1 LATKGDSVVLN
12 TTENLTSKNG
22 YNSTNHK
29 ICVPLEIPRV
39 HVQLQKRNNI
49 FTVLRFILASIV
61 IMQHSYY
68 LIDGDSRNDPLNTV
82 FGTLTSGD
90 MAVDLFFI
98 LSGYLITASWLRRP
112 NFKNYLKSRILRIH
126 PGFCVAAILSMIV
139 AAAQSKS
146 GFMDYIDSVNL
157 SKFIAGLPLLETL
170 GLPKSVNASLWSVAY
185 EFRMYLLV
193 PVLGYFGI
201 LDHSWRVASL
211 ALLVS
216 LYWCFGSVP
225 SRLPGPGINFLVIN
239 PSEFLRA
246 TTMFLWG
253 AWFYTNYEKIP
264 RKQMVFIAAVLILP
278 LVLYFQVGR
287 RIFFAPLAGFLFI
300 SIGLTNS
307 NKFSR
312 WLDQRDFTYGLYLY
326 GWPVQLICLNWL
338 GPYKNVLALSLF
350 SIVFASLIGYAS
362 WMLVES
368 PAIRFSS
375 RNITKESS
383 RS

>member
-1 LATKGDSVVLN
+1 MKGDSVVLN
-12 TTENLTSKNG
+12 PIENLTPKNG
-22 YNSTNHK
+22 YNSTDQKGGVTH
-29 ICVPLEIPRV
+29 EIPRV

-112 NFKNYLKSRILRIH
+112 NFKNYLKSRIYRIH
-126 PGFCVAAILSMIV
+126 PGFCVAAILSMLV
-139 AAAQSKS
+139 AAVQSKS
-146 GFMDYIDSVNL
+146 GFMDYIDSIHM
-157 SKFIAGLPLLETL
+157 SKFLAGLPLLETL

-193 PVLGYFGI
+193 PILGYLGI
-201 LDHSWRVASL
+201 LNHSWRVASL

-225 SRLPGPGINFLVIN
+225 SRLPGPGIKFLVIN
-239 PSEFLRA
+239 PSIFLRG

-253 AWFYTNYEKIP
+253 SWFYSNYEKIP
-264 RKQMVFIAAVLILP
+264 RRHMVFIAAALTLP

-287 RIFFAPLAGFLFI
+287 KIFLAPIAGFLFI
-300 SIGLTNS
+300 SMGLTNS

-338 GPYKNVLALSLF
+338 GPYKNVLTLSLL
-350 SIVFASLIGYAS
+350 SIVFSSFVGYAS
-362 WMLVES
+362 WKLVES

>member
-1 LATKGDSVVLN
+1 
-12 TTENLTSKNG
+12 
-22 YNSTNHK
+22 
-29 ICVPLEIPRV
+29 
-39 HVQLQKRNNI
+39 
-49 FTVLRFILASIV
+49 
-61 IMQHSYY
+61 MQHSYH

-112 NFKNYLKSRILRIH
+112 NIKNYLKSRILRIH
-126 PGFCVAAILSMIV
+126 PGFCVAAILSMLV
-139 AAAQSKS
+139 AAVQSKS

-157 SKFIAGLPLLETL
+157 SKFLPGLPLLETL
-170 GLPKSVNASLWSVAY
+170 GLPKSVNASLWSVAS

-193 PVLGYFGI
+193 PILGYLGI
-201 LDHSWRVASL
+201 LNHSWRVASL

-225 SRLPGPGINFLVIN
+225 SRLSEGPINFLVIN
-239 PSEFLRA
+239 PSLFLRGM
-246 TTMFLWG
+246 TMFLWG
-253 AWFYTNYEKIP
+253 SWFYSNYEKIP
-264 RKQMVFIAAVLILP
+264 RKHMVFIAAALTLP

-287 RIFFAPLAGFLFI
+287 KIFLAPIAGFLFI
-300 SIGLTNS
+300 SMGLTNS

-338 GPYKNVLALSLF
+338 GPYNNVLTLSLL
-350 SIVFASLIGYAS
+350 SIAISSFVGFAS
-362 WMLVES
+362 WKLVES
-368 PAIRFSS
+368 PAISFSS

>member
-1 LATKGDSVVLN
+1 MVLN

-22 YNSTNHK
+22 YNSSNHK

-126 PGFCVAAILSMIV
+126 PGFCVAAILSMLV
-139 AAAQSKS
+139 AAVQSKS
-146 GFMDYIDSVNL
+146 GFMDYIDSVNI
-157 SKFIAGLPLLETL
+157 SKFIAGMPLLETL
-170 GLPKSVNASLWSVAY
+170 GLPRAEENQIFNASLWSVAY

-193 PVLGYFGI
+193 PILGYLGI
-201 LDHSWRVASL
+201 LNHSWRVASL

-225 SRLPGPGINFLVIN
+225 SRLPGPGIKFLVIN
-239 PSEFLRA
+239 PSIFLRG

-253 AWFYTNYEKIP
+253 SWFYSNYEKIP
-264 RKQMVFIAAVLILP
+264 RRHMVFIAAALTLP

-287 RIFFAPLAGFLFI
+287 KIFLAPIAGFLFI
-300 SIGLTNS
+300 SMGLTNS

-338 GPYKNVLALSLF
+338 GPYKNVLTLSLL
-350 SIVFASLIGYAS
+350 SIVFSSFVGYAS
-362 WMLVES
+362 WKLVES